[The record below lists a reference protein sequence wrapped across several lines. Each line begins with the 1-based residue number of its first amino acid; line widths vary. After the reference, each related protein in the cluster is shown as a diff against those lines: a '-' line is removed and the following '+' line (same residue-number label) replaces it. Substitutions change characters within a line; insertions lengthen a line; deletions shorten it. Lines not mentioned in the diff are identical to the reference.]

1 MDAFPDSTPDELTA
15 VDARMSGVLLSEQT
29 VATALQLITSLAV
42 DTLPGSIGSGV
53 SVRGINGDEVTSAAT
68 DRMVE
73 RADALQYELGQ
84 DRASPHGTTG

>member
-15 VDARMSGVLLSEQT
+15 VYARMSGVLLSEQT

-68 DRMVE
+68 DRMV
-73 RADALQYELGQ
+73 
-84 DRASPHGTTG
+84 